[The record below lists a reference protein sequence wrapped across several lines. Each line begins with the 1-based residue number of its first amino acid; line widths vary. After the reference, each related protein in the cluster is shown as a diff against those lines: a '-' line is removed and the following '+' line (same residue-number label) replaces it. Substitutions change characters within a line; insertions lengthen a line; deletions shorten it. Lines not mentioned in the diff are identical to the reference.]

1 MGMRTVHRDKK
12 PSLVPPP
19 AAAVAS
25 LVVPGFG
32 QMLTRQVWR
41 GLLIMGS
48 LASIVALFI
57 WRVNDIAHRE
67 VGVLA
72 MVSRSL
78 QRRPLFVVIVLIGIV
93 LMWALNVW
101 DAYRQAQPGK
111 QPGTGIFIL
120 IAVVFFVLGWQI
132 SEIDLEKAVVELPDA
147 LPPLSR
153 VLWPWEAAFTRE
165 TDTVS
170 AEAPILSPCDDN
182 PPPPPEEIPGEPYL
196 VAEPTCGDLSDL
208 DENNDVI
215 PGTTLHL
222 IGRGFA
228 PNTETQI
235 WWEDPIG
242 QEFRVRKEGE
252 YLTVMTD
259 SEGSF
264 ETDVVMPYRLIP
276 PSAEGRLIHFISA
289 RQTSEVGGLLPS
301 EPLMLTIERM
311 VETIFL
317 GMMATAFG
325 IVFSIPI
332 SFLAA
337 RNLMS
342 GSWLSLLVYYL
353 TRTVLNIIRS
363 IEPLIW
369 ALIAVVWVG
378 LGPFA
383 GIIAL
388 TVHSIA
394 ALGKLYSEAIEGID
408 DGPIEAIQA
417 TGATSLQTIMYA
429 VIPQMIPPFVSFS
442 IYRWDINVRMSTVI
456 GLVGGGGIGFILIQY
471 IRLLDYRAAGIAVW
485 FIAFTVAIL
494 DYVSSEIRQR
504 FV

>member
-48 LASIVALFI
+48 LASIIALFI

-235 WWEDPIG
+235 W
-242 QEFRVRKEGE
+242 
-252 YLTVMTD
+252 
-259 SEGSF
+259 
-264 ETDVVMPYRLIP
+264 
-276 PSAEGRLIHFISA
+276 
-289 RQTSEVGGLLPS
+289 
-301 EPLMLTIERM
+301 
-311 VETIFL
+311 
-317 GMMATAFG
+317 
-325 IVFSIPI
+325 
-332 SFLAA
+332 
-337 RNLMS
+337 
-342 GSWLSLLVYYL
+342 
-353 TRTVLNIIRS
+353 
-363 IEPLIW
+363 
-369 ALIAVVWVG
+369 
-378 LGPFA
+378 
-383 GIIAL
+383 
-388 TVHSIA
+388 
-394 ALGKLYSEAIEGID
+394 
-408 DGPIEAIQA
+408 
-417 TGATSLQTIMYA
+417 
-429 VIPQMIPPFVSFS
+429 
-442 IYRWDINVRMSTVI
+442 
-456 GLVGGGGIGFILIQY
+456 
-471 IRLLDYRAAGIAVW
+471 
-485 FIAFTVAIL
+485 
-494 DYVSSEIRQR
+494 
-504 FV
+504 